1 MNNNLNLKDTIN
13 IEQTKNSIK
22 EVLDEIKSNYEKNIL
37 IPVNLYDL
45 NEYLT
50 DLENLNNEKNND
62 ITNLITIDYLFF
74 FRIAII
80 NSNSIRIIILQIL
93 RKCIKINPLFTNKIL
108 DAMIPIL
115 ICKYFENIKLPFEER
130 YSCLKLCQ
138 TWLKL
143 SDKNFPI
150 IFLQSIAAIAKIE
163 EDKFKIGCIE
173 FIRITSISRP
183 DLVNIVGGFG
193 ILINSLINEN
203 LPKNLVNKII
213 VSLIYVL
220 NIPNKRKYFNGFGD
234 FYRMFSVFT
243 KSDFSSGML
252 NNVDAN
258 DTKRKEEIKKE
269 NENLEKRLNA
279 TIPIIIRFLYS
290 WPGYCYIMRDPL
302 AIRSLLI
309 PLNNDVNI
317 IIKKAILKLFREIL
331 DICNNIYD
339 NFNIICSE
347 NYDYFYINK
356 IYVAFLIKELYSNNL
371 NEHFMKFIE
380 EIDSDE
386 LRNISSRI
394 LIKFNILFTKILN
407 IDLRSTFS
415 NDKIEKLKWFEES
428 KENIDIPKKKCNGN
442 ESYHNENILDSF
454 SNIEKQKAPI
464 QIKIMHLIDIVF
476 HHIEC
481 RDTPFLTPQTI
492 SSEIIIAINSMLNLD
507 FIKKYEN
514 QYSIESAKEEL
525 YTKDEEYTQILKN
538 SKILELKEYQQWDW
552 KQIDSLLDIIEIK
565 KELMNELNK
574 QKIFKK
580 ILFVYSP
587 SKNLIA
593 KQYWLVDNFF
603 YGAIGKKLFKILS
616 DSQEGIEILD
626 SPNEDTI
633 FLKANSWI
641 KDVMLCLDEILEK
654 NDNEEHPFHIKK
666 INNTL
671 SRNIF
676 IFIGIISNSKL
687 GDDYLNKQGF
697 YTLLNKYI
705 NNKNNKY
712 DYLITL
718 LIDNLNFNSKHVS
731 NWIQKI
737 IENGNNEIK
746 RYALNHIRCL
756 LIFGKEVIIDLK
768 VLINVLNTQF
778 QDIDKIIV
786 SIIEIMI
793 SKGKIVYPIFKEK
806 SLIEKIS
813 QVDSYLLYIL
823 MRDEKIY
830 YYLTD
835 IIKKEAEKIDVD
847 KIVEEYAKE
856 MNESLIEV
864 FNLNEEV
871 KNKYYLNINLSEIY
885 DKYNNYYEYFWIKQ
899 LPLNIVIQKI
909 ENNDKRFEYLLIN
922 YLEYHSKENIV
933 KMYSKVQEPQKIIVD
948 KNTGIQI
955 ICFLGRISLNKNCNE
970 INNASNFLALSYKD
984 IIKSIIPYKTY
995 KNVFVMKKDNINII
1009 LIQNE
1014 DRISYTLDKVFF
1026 NIQIRPNPIIGLKTP
1041 TNLITELVNSEK
1053 GNEIIEK
1060 YKFFEKL
1067 TSYLEIEDP
1076 ELKDKNSNK
1085 IRSSLYMLTKILMKK
1100 NAKYFN
1106 NKYNI
1111 IRKMVKFFNESKDF
1125 SMRGTLIYLI
1135 SFLALNE
1142 EIKPEI
1148 CELKTSYFCNTSICY
1163 PIDPKFFDFYDKI
1176 SYENDKLENDIDII
1190 ESEIKLNQ
1198 ISEEI
1203 YGYATN
1209 LINTLLINMSK
1220 NSILRIFNNKRE
1232 CLKDVNLFIMIY
1244 AALSRYR
1251 FKEEERKFLMNYFE
1265 ESIFSNKI
1273 ALDAMHIIKSLGDNL
1288 LNAHNME

>member
-1 MNNNLNLKDTIN
+1 
-13 IEQTKNSIK
+13 
-22 EVLDEIKSNYEKNIL
+22 
-37 IPVNLYDL
+37 
-45 NEYLT
+45 
-50 DLENLNNEKNND
+50 
-62 ITNLITIDYLFF
+62 
-74 FRIAII
+74 
-80 NSNSIRIIILQIL
+80 
-93 RKCIKINPLFTNKIL
+93 
-108 DAMIPIL
+108 
-115 ICKYFENIKLPFEER
+115 
-130 YSCLKLCQ
+130 
-138 TWLKL
+138 
-143 SDKNFPI
+143 
-150 IFLQSIAAIAKIE
+150 
-163 EDKFKIGCIE
+163 
-173 FIRITSISRP
+173 
-183 DLVNIVGGFG
+183 
-193 ILINSLINEN
+193 
-203 LPKNLVNKII
+203 
-213 VSLIYVL
+213 
-220 NIPNKRKYFNGFGD
+220 
-234 FYRMFSVFT
+234 
-243 KSDFSSGML
+243 
-252 NNVDAN
+252 
-258 DTKRKEEIKKE
+258 
-269 NENLEKRLNA
+269 
-279 TIPIIIRFLYS
+279 
-290 WPGYCYIMRDPL
+290 
-302 AIRSLLI
+302 
-309 PLNNDVNI
+309 
-317 IIKKAILKLFREIL
+317 
-331 DICNNIYD
+331 
-339 NFNIICSE
+339 
-347 NYDYFYINK
+347 
-356 IYVAFLIKELYSNNL
+356 
-371 NEHFMKFIE
+371 
-380 EIDSDE
+380 
-386 LRNISSRI
+386 
-394 LIKFNILFTKILN
+394 
-407 IDLRSTFS
+407 
-415 NDKIEKLKWFEES
+415 
-428 KENIDIPKKKCNGN
+428 
-442 ESYHNENILDSF
+442 
-454 SNIEKQKAPI
+454 
-464 QIKIMHLIDIVF
+464 
-476 HHIEC
+476 
-481 RDTPFLTPQTI
+481 
-492 SSEIIIAINSMLNLD
+492 
-507 FIKKYEN
+507 
-514 QYSIESAKEEL
+514 
-525 YTKDEEYTQILKN
+525 
-538 SKILELKEYQQWDW
+538 
-552 KQIDSLLDIIEIK
+552 
-565 KELMNELNK
+565 
-574 QKIFKK
+574 
-580 ILFVYSP
+580 
-587 SKNLIA
+587 
-593 KQYWLVDNFF
+593 
-603 YGAIGKKLFKILS
+603 
-616 DSQEGIEILD
+616 
-626 SPNEDTI
+626 
-633 FLKANSWI
+633 
-641 KDVMLCLDEILEK
+641 
-654 NDNEEHPFHIKK
+654 
-666 INNTL
+666 
-671 SRNIF
+671 
-676 IFIGIISNSKL
+676 
-687 GDDYLNKQGF
+687 
-697 YTLLNKYI
+697 
-705 NNKNNKY
+705 
-712 DYLITL
+712 
-718 LIDNLNFNSKHVS
+718 
-731 NWIQKI
+731 
-737 IENGNNEIK
+737 
-746 RYALNHIRCL
+746 
-756 LIFGKEVIIDLK
+756 
-768 VLINVLNTQF
+768 
-778 QDIDKIIV
+778 
-786 SIIEIMI
+786 
-793 SKGKIVYPIFKEK
+793 
-806 SLIEKIS
+806 
-813 QVDSYLLYIL
+813 

-1041 TNLITELVNSEK
+1041 TNLITELGNSEK